1 LRIIRG
7 YEIPEAGRQGTPEH
21 IGDVDLSYIRETTD
35 AFILQAPQNIRAIEE
50 VDYTKRYK
58 AVEKER
64 FNNPYTQR
72 KDSEIDYRFWNAFH
86 ENFYRSVIFNS
97 RRSKICKMR
106 YIQWDKVK
114 AQKKPEMNMAE
125 QICRRFEMKDIMAFR
140 YDWNTEVLA
149 QFHATFFWEKD
160 SDYIH

>member
-1 LRIIRG
+1 MRIIRG

-35 AFILQAPQNIRAIEE
+35 AFILQAPQNPRAIEE

-125 QICRRFEMKDIMAFR
+125 QIYRRFEMKDIMAFR
-140 YDWNTEVLA
+140 YD
-149 QFHATFFWEKD
+149 
-160 SDYIH
+160 